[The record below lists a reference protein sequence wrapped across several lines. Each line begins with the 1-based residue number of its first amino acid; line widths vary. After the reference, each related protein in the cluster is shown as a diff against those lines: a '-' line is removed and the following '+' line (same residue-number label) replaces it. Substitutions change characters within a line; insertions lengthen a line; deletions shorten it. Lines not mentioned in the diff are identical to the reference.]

1 MIGRPCRPDADFR
14 RLWRTLMPDMPL
26 PACGVSDQS
35 DTEPAGEQLAE
46 TDDGAP
52 RHVPTSLLGS
62 LQAWLNRPRS
72 RA

>member
-52 RHVPTSLLGS
+52 RHAQISLLGS
-62 LQAWLNRPRS
+62 IQAWLNRR
-72 RA
+72 